1 MLRVLTIATLF
12 PDAQRPN
19 FGIFVERQTLGL
31 AALEGVAV
39 EVVSPVGL
47 PPWPLRLHPHYRDR
61 ARLPLRETWNGLV
74 VHRPRFPVWPK
85 LGEARAGRAMAA
97 AILPV
102 VHEMRPE
109 VIDAEFFWPDG
120 VAAMHLAAALKIP
133 FSIKARGSDIA
144 YWGQRDGVSEQM
156 KLTADKADGL
166 LAVSQGLKRLMVGLG
181 MPEGKIRVH
190 HTGVD
195 LERFRPCDREA
206 AKAAL
211 GVEGPLIATV
221 GALIPLKG
229 QKLALAALAEV
240 PGATLML
247 IGEGPDRAA
256 LEAEARRL
264 GVEDRARF
272 LGNRPHDELPGLL
285 AAADLML
292 LPSEREGL
300 ANAWV
305 EALACGTPIVVPD
318 VGGARELLEGR
329 EAGRLVAREPGA
341 IADAIRSILASPPD
355 SASVRAAVEPFSWER
370 NARELAE
377 HLRGLRREAIR
388 RA

>member
-1 MLRVLTIATLF
+1 MLRVLTLATLF

-31 AALEGVAV
+31 AALEGVEV
-39 EVVSPVGL
+39 EVVSPLGL

-61 ARLPLRETWNGLV
+61 ARLPLRESWKGLT
-74 VHRPRFPVWPK
+74 VHRPRFRHLPRI
-85 LGEARAGRAMAA
+85 GDIGAGRAMAA
-97 AILPV
+97 ALLPRLR
-102 VHEMRPE
+102 EIAAD

-120 VAAMHLAAALKIP
+120 VAAMHLAAALGIP

-144 YWGQRDGVSEQM
+144 YWGQRDGIGEQM
-156 KLTADKADGL
+156 RLAAVAADGL
-166 LAVSQGLKRLMVGLG
+166 LAVSEGLKRQMVGLG
-181 MPEGKIRVH
+181 MPEAKIRVH

-195 LERFRPCDREA
+195 LDRFQPRDRTE

-211 GVEGPLIATV
+211 GIEGPLIATV

-229 QKLALAALAEV
+229 QRLALAALVEV

-247 IGEGPDRAA
+247 IGDGPDRAA

-264 GVEDRARF
+264 GIADRTVF
-272 LGNRPHDELPGLL
+272 MGNRPHDELPGLV

-305 EALACGTPIVVPD
+305 EALACGTPIVIPD
-318 VGGARELLEGR
+318 VGGARELLDGHA
-329 EAGRLVAREPGA
+329 AGRLVAREPRA
-341 IADAIRSILASPPD
+341 IAEAVAAILASPPD
-355 SASVRAAVEPFSWER
+355 GASVRAAAERFSWER

-377 HLRGLRREAIR
+377 HLSRLSRPA
-388 RA
+388 

>member
-1 MLRVLTIATLF
+1 MLRVLTLATLF

-31 AALEGVAV
+31 AALEGAEV

-47 PPWPLRLHPHYRDR
+47 PPWPLRLHPHYRGR
-61 ARLPLRETWNGLV
+61 ARLPLRENWKGLT
-74 VHRPRFPVWPK
+74 VHRPRFRQLPK
-85 LGEARAGRAMAA
+85 IGEAGAARAMAA
-97 AILPV
+97 ALLPRLR
-102 VHEMRPE
+102 EMGAD

-120 VAAMHLAAALKIP
+120 VAAMHLAAALDIP

-144 YWGQRDGVSEQM
+144 YWGQRHGIGEQM
-156 KLTADKADGL
+156 RLAAIAADGL
-166 LAVSQGLKRLMVGLG
+166 LAVSEGLKRQMVALG
-181 MPEGKIRVH
+181 MPEAKIRVH

-195 LERFRPCDREA
+195 LDRFRPRDRKA

-211 GVEGPLIATV
+211 GMDGPLIATV

-229 QKLALAALAEV
+229 QRLALAALAEI
-240 PGATLML
+240 PDATLML
-247 IGEGPDRAA
+247 VGDGPDRAA

-264 GVEDRARF
+264 GIADRTRF
-272 LGNRPHDELPGLL
+272 MGNRPHDELPGLV

-305 EALACGTPIVVPD
+305 EALACGTPIVIPD
-318 VGGARELLEGR
+318 VGGARELLDGHD
-329 EAGRLVAREPGA
+329 AGRLVAREPRA
-341 IADAIRSILASPPD
+341 IAEAVRAILASPPD
-355 SASVRAAVEPFSWER
+355 GAAVRSAAVRFSWER

-377 HLRGLRREAIR
+377 HLSGLSR